1 MPIITPKRRS
11 EAPEPRRVESSTPA
25 SPRRRFPGR
34 PPKVRRWRKLLL
46 QIGAVVVLVGV
57 IGVVGV
63 AAWVSQDLPDPN
75 KINSRTVAQSTK
87 IFARDGST
95 LLYEAHGDQRRT
107 VVELADVSAF
117 AKQATLSIEDKE
129 FYKHKGF
136 SFRGLLRAIFFDI
149 LSGRKAQGGSTIT
162 QQLVKNSILT
172 SEKSYI
178 RKAKEII
185 LSYQIE
191 QRFSKDQILKMYF
204 NEIPY
209 GSSNYGIEAA
219 AQAYF
224 SKHAK
229 DLDLAESALLAALV
243 QRPSYYS
250 PTGLHLQELINRQHL
265 VLGEMVKDGYI
276 TKAQSDEAEAI
287 DVLARINPTRDPI
300 VAPHFVFTVRDQL
313 VEKYGEALVERG
325 GLRVVTT
332 LDANYQKIAE
342 EEVAAGATKNVK
354 YRATNAALVATDPKT
369 GQVLAMVGSK
379 DYFDTANDG
388 NFNVTTA
395 IRNPGSSFKPV
406 VYLAAFTKGYSPDTL
421 LFDLKTNFGPDGSG
435 KDFIPNN
442 YDLKEHGPLTM
453 RQTLAGSLNIPAVKT
468 LYLAGIPTVLDLA
481 DKLGYTTIDRDKV
494 GLALAIGGGG
504 VKLVEHVAAFGV
516 LANDGVRLPTTY
528 ILRIEDR
535 GGKVLEEYRAQKNQA
550 VDNEP
555 VRQLV
560 DIMTDNNARAYVFGA
575 KNYLTLGGRP
585 VAAKTGTTNDNRDGW
600 TMGFTPSLSAGV
612 WVGNNDYSPMKAGS
626 DGVVVAAPIWHNFM
640 DRALKDSPVEK
651 FKKPKANTATKP
663 VLLGKLPGQVP
674 IAVDSETGKQIPD
687 SCLSAWPAT
696 FVVQK
701 TIKEVHTILYYVDKE
716 SPSGEAPKDPTK
728 DPMFARWE
736 APVQAWAKKNGYV
749 ATSPGFESC
758 SLRVGSA
765 TGPVISFTAPTSNST
780 ITGTSLTTAV
790 DASAAA
796 GLSSVV
802 YSLDSSVVATMTT
815 APYSTSIDI
824 SATPSGF
831 HTLTAVATDVA
842 GATATA
848 TVRFNLLP
856 GGVATVYLV
865 SPTAQEKISAADF
878 PRTVQI
884 VAYDPAGVANVTFLS
899 KNADGTATVLGTADN
914 PSEQNV
920 SFSWATTD
928 PGKYQLFV
936 TMKSR
941 DKAGTVTTGDTV
953 TVTVVAASG

>member
-11 EAPEPRRVESSTPA
+11 EKPEPRRTETTPPA

-34 PPKVRRWRKLLL
+34 PPKIRNWRRLLFKSSVL
-46 QIGAVVVLVGV
+46 VVLLGV
-57 IGVVGV
+57 IAVVGV
-63 AAWVSQDLPDPN
+63 VAWVSQDLPDPN

-95 LLYEAHGDQRRT
+95 LLYEVHGDQRRT
-107 VVELADVSAF
+107 VVELADISTF
-117 AKQATLSIEDKE
+117 IKQATLSIEDKE
-129 FYKHKGF
+129 FYKHQGF
-136 SFRGLLRAIFFDI
+136 SLRSLLRAIFVDI
-149 LSGRKAQGGSTIT
+149 ISGRKAQGGSTIT

-172 SEKSYI
+172 REKSFI

-191 QRFSKDQILKMYF
+191 QRFTKDQILKLYF

-229 DLDLAESALLAALV
+229 DLDLAESALLAGMV
-243 QRPSYYS
+243 QAPTYYS
-250 PTGLHLQELINRQHL
+250 PTGTHKKELVDRQHL
-265 VLGEMVKDGYI
+265 VLSEMVKDGAI
-276 TKAQSDEAEAI
+276 TQAQSDEASAI
-287 DVLARINPTRDPI
+287 DILKRVNPTRDPV

-342 EEVAAGATKNVK
+342 EEVAAGATKNEK
-354 YRATNAALVATDPKT
+354 YKATNAALVATDPKT
-369 GQVLAMVGSK
+369 GQVLAMVGSR

-406 VYLAAFTKGYSPDTL
+406 VYLSAFTKGYSPDTL

-468 LYLAGIPTVLDLA
+468 LYLASLPTTLDLA
-481 DKLGYTTIDRDKV
+481 DKLGYTTIDRDTV

-516 LANDGVRLPTTY
+516 LANGGVRLPTTY

-535 GGKVLEEYRAQKNQA
+535 GGKVLEEYREQKNQA
-550 VDNEP
+550 VDAGP

-560 DIMTDNNARAYVFGA
+560 DIMTDNNARAYVFGT
-575 KNYLTLGGRP
+575 KNYLTLGSRP

-640 DRALKDSPVEK
+640 DRALKDTKIEK
-651 FKKPKANTATKP
+651 FTKPKANASTKP
-663 VLLGKLPGQVP
+663 ILLGKLPGNTP
-674 IAVDSETGKQIPD
+674 ISVDSETGKQIPD
-687 SCLSAWPAT
+687 SCLASWPTAN
-696 FVVQK
+696 VLQK
-701 TIKEVHTILYYVDKE
+701 TIKEVHTILYYLDKDN
-716 SPSGEAPKDPTK
+716 PNGDAPKDPTK

-758 SLRVGSA
+758 SLRTGAVG
-765 TGPVISFTAPTSNST
+765 GPVISFTAPTSNAT
-780 ITGTSLTTAV
+780 VTATSLSATV
-790 DASAAA
+790 DASAPTGVA
-796 GLSSVV
+796 SVA
-802 YSLDSSVVATMTT
+802 YSLDATVVAT
-815 APYSTSIDI
+815 I
-824 SATPSGF
+824 SAAPFAATIDLSGASSGF
-831 HTLTAVATDVA
+831 HTLVATATDSA
-842 GATATA
+842 GATASAST
-848 TVRFNLLP
+848 RFNLLV
-856 GGVATVYLV
+856 GGVATVYISAPV
-865 SPTAQEKISAADF
+865 AQEKILATALPYSAQVF
-878 PRTVQI
+878 
-884 VAYDPAGVANVTFLS
+884 AYDPAGVASVTLNI
-899 KNADGTATVLGTADN
+899 KNADGTSTPLGTVATPTD
-914 PSEQNV
+914 QTTT
-920 SFSWATTD
+920 FSWAPDT
-928 PGKYQLFV
+928 GKYQLFA
-936 TMKSR
+936 TIKSR

-953 TVTVVAASG
+953 TVTVE